1 MSHFK
6 ARLALFQTQA
16 FTWYVISCTAAMFGN
31 GLTYIAMTW
40 VLLKGLHHVAAVAIM
55 MACFWAPNIILSPF
69 SGVLVDKWSRKQV
82 LLFCNLSRMS
92 LLLIFWMAFTNA
104 PPAWAIYCL
113 AMISGTVL
121 SLYIPAAMTLVR
133 ELVPASSL
141 LYANATVDMAYE
153 IGAVCGMGASGLII
167 ALTSIQ
173 TTFFINA
180 MCYCLASIGLFKV
193 VYQKKTDDDAVR
205 EPVMVAMKL
214 GYEYLIKEKR
224 LLLLYAI
231 QMLFFV
237 CYMTAPILLAPFA
250 KEVLHTSAGQFGY
263 IEAALSLGVVSGSL
277 LSPYFAE
284 RFSYRLVTI
293 CETILCGVAFYCFS
307 HNLKLAHAIGW
318 YFLIGF
324 SFSLWALLITR
335 AQGLTA
341 LSFQGR
347 VHSLFNSV
355 SGILILSFYFLLGSI
370 GERFT
375 LAHLYWG
382 EVALMGLSFI
392 LLCVYWQYDERAEK
406 PTNQSE
412 EITAK

>member
-6 ARLALFQTQA
+6 ARLALFHSQP
-16 FTWYVISCTAAMFGN
+16 FRWYVISCTAAMFGN

-40 VLLKGLHHVAAVAIM
+40 VLLKGAHHVTSVAVM
-55 MACFWAPNIILSPF
+55 MACFWAPNIIISPF
-69 SGVLVDKWSRKQV
+69 SGVLVDKWSRKRV
-82 LLFCNLSRMS
+82 LLFCNLSRMT
-92 LLLIFWMAFTNA
+92 LLLLFWMAFSDA
-104 PPAWAIYCL
+104 PPTWAIYIL
-113 AMISGTVL
+113 AMISGTIL

-133 ELVPASSL
+133 ELVPESSL

-173 TTFFINA
+173 TTFLINA
-180 MCYCLASIGLFKV
+180 MCYLLGSIGLFKV
-193 VYQKKTDDDAVR
+193 VYQKKTEDDAVH
-205 EPVMVAMKL
+205 EPVFLAMKL
-214 GYEYLIKEKR
+214 GYDYLMNDKR

-250 KEVLHTSAGQFGY
+250 KEILHTSAGQFGY

-284 RFSYRLVTI
+284 KFGYKTVTFY
-293 CETILCGVAFYCFS
+293 ETLLCGVAFYCFS
-307 HNLKLAHAIGW
+307 FNRALSYAIVW

-324 SFSLWALLITR
+324 SFSIWALLITR
-335 AQGLTA
+335 AQGMTA

-375 LAHLYWG
+375 LTHLYWG
-382 EVALMGLSFI
+382 EVLLMGLCFV
-392 LLCVYWQYDERAEK
+392 LLVIYWQYEGADKRIDERQK
-406 PTNQSE
+406 
-412 EITAK
+412 IIAK